1 MSMYLLQL
9 NYLGKCT
16 FMGQSM
22 ASPPIFQ
29 KYLTVSFL
37 RAEIGLH
44 LSLCTQQLAWI
55 TDRYQVIH
63 SSREDE
69 DNVRLRNWGI
79 ISKAEC
85 WRCSRVYYV
94 CRQGIV
100 RRWCILSSVSKIRM
114 VTKFVCLRKARKA
127 SMSLWCFLL
136 LATYFSGL
144 LFLLPSSLS
153 YLGLFF

>member
-1 MSMYLLQL
+1 MSTYLLQL

-22 ASPPIFQ
+22 ASPPFFQ

-44 LSLCTQQLAWI
+44 LSLCTQQLKGL

-79 ISKAEC
+79 ISTAEC
-85 WRCSRVYYV
+85 WRCCRVYYV
-94 CRQGIV
+94 CRQGLCKEIV
-100 RRWCILSSVSKIRM
+100 HTEQCFQNKNGHNVCMFKESKEGRN
-114 VTKFVCLRKARKA
+114 VFTVFFAPGNL
-127 SMSLWCFLL
+127 
-136 LATYFSGL
+136 FSGL
-144 LFLLPSSLS
+144 LFLLSSSLS